1 VRGCRKNRSLEV
13 RKLRSYEGEKG
24 YGKNSLNSISMHPGF
39 LACQLSSPLALTF
52 ILLPVFTLNP
62 EP

>member
-1 VRGCRKNRSLEV
+1 MVRRCRKNRSLEV

-52 ILLPVFTLNP
+52 SL
-62 EP
+62 